1 MVRSAKVLWCS
12 ALLLLIA
19 LMLSMVGCA
28 MVVCGLVVYGVG
40 WPCSYRYVPTSSTS
54 ASIEHGWTSRS
65 REINSREIRCRCGM
79 LHQGS
84 RVPRSPA
91 AAPASANPSVD
102 HRAAAWR
109 TIPLSPWA
117 IPSPPPYSYS
127 CIAITQWLIT
137 TSNCLIKYFMCC
149 VKRRKPTWES
159 RFLFAHVRPT
169 VLGWLRKGTQWIG
182 CWPSLR

>member
-117 IPSPPPYSYS
+117 IPFPPPLLVLVHCYYTMAHHDIQLPHKVLHVL
-127 CIAITQWLIT
+127 CQKTQADLGKSFPVCPREANSPWLVT
-137 TSNCLIKYFMCC
+137 
-149 VKRRKPTWES
+149 
-159 RFLFAHVRPT
+159 
-169 VLGWLRKGTQWIG
+169 
-182 CWPSLR
+182 